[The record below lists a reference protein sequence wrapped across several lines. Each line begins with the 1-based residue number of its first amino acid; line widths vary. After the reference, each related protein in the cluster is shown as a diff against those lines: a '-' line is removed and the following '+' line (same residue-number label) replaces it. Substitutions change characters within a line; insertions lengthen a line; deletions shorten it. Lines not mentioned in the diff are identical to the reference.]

1 MSNQPLFRDAM
12 ANLAAA
18 VNIVTTGG
26 EAGTIGLTATA
37 VCSITDTPATIMVC
51 VNRNSASNELIK
63 ANKNVCINVCAAEH
77 QQLSLDFAGMTEMTM
92 EERFANPIWQKNSVG
107 VPVLSNCLA
116 SLEGKISDISE
127 LGTHSV
133 FFIEIDNI
141 VVNKNK
147 DALVYFAR
155 EFKKVACAKPKE
167 EALI

>member
-37 VCSITDTPATIMVC
+37 VCSVTDSPATIMVC

-63 ANKNVCINVCAAEH
+63 ANGNVCINVCAAEH
-77 QQLSLDFAGMTEMTM
+77 QQLSLDFAGMTDLTM
-92 EERFANPIWQKNSVG
+92 EERFANPIWNKNDKG
-107 VPVLSNCLA
+107 VPVLTGCLA
-116 SLEGKISDISE
+116 SLEGKVANISE
-127 LGTHSV
+127 VGTHSV
-133 FFIEIDNI
+133 FFVEIDNI
-141 VVNKNK
+141 VVNKDK

-155 EFKKVACAKPKE
+155 EFKTVECAKPKE
-167 EALI
+167 EALA

>member
-26 EAGTIGLTATA
+26 DAGTVGLTATA
-37 VCSITDTPATIMVC
+37 VCSVTDTPATIMVC

-63 ANKNVCINVCAAEH
+63 ENKNVCINVCAAEH
-77 QQLSLDFAGMTEMTM
+77 QQLSLDFAGMTDMTM
-92 EERFANPIWQKNSVG
+92 EERFSNPVWSKNSKG
-107 VPVLSNCLA
+107 VPVLSGCLA
-116 SLEGKISDISE
+116 SLEGHVANISE
-127 LGTHSV
+127 VGTHSI

-141 VVNKNK
+141 IVNKDK

-155 EFKKVACAKPKE
+155 EFKHVECAKPKE
-167 EALI
+167 KALA